1 MKFNFDE
8 EQYNLKITVD
18 SPDTGVYVSKTFLNH
33 EQTWSEIMIG
43 FVHVLNGCGYIIS
56 PVLFEEFIK
65 EFEEANRKTL
75 D

>member
-8 EQYNLKITVD
+8 EQYNLRITVD
-18 SPDTGVYVSKTFLNH
+18 SPDTGVYISKTFLNH
-33 EQTWSEIMIG
+33 EQTWAEIMIG
-43 FVHVLNGCGYIIS
+43 FVHVLNGCGYIID
-56 PVLFEEFIK
+56 PALFEQFIN

>member
-8 EQYNLKITVD
+8 EQYNLRITVD
-18 SPDTGVYVSKTFLNH
+18 SPDTGVYISKTFLKH
-33 EQTWSEIMIG
+33 EQTWAEIMIG
-43 FVHVLNGCGYIIS
+43 FVHVLNGCGYIID
-56 PVLFEEFIK
+56 PALFEQFIN